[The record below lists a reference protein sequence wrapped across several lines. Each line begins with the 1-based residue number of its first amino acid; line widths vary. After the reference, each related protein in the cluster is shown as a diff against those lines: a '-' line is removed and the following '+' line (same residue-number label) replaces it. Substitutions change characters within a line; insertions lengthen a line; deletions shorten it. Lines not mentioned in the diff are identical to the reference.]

1 MRQIHNNVDNYI
13 HYQFPDQQAIQGK
26 HLVISGG
33 GDAAVDYAIEAV
45 SYGAKVTLCYRGE
58 KLKAHE
64 AQVKK
69 MKAEG
74 IQVLM
79 NHTIDGVNQAETFNM
94 VLRLKN
100 SANHETID
108 FLCDHLLIQHG
119 YDRDSGLLDKV
130 SFDLA
135 RHEDFYLNCEIP
147 TKTSHPGVFAAGDI
161 HYFKGKVNLLAGAFQ
176 DAAQAVNQIK
186 HYLEPTSVP
195 QAMVSSHNEKFSE
208 RNRQLL
214 VNE

>member
-1 MRQIHNNVDNYI
+1 M
-13 HYQFPDQQAIQGK
+13 
-26 HLVISGG
+26 ISG

-58 KLKAHE
+58 KKAHE

-108 FLCDHLLIQHG
+108 FL
-119 YDRDSGLLDKV
+119 
-130 SFDLA
+130 
-135 RHEDFYLNCEIP
+135 
-147 TKTSHPGVFAAGDI
+147 
-161 HYFKGKVNLLAGAFQ
+161 
-176 DAAQAVNQIK
+176 
-186 HYLEPTSVP
+186 
-195 QAMVSSHNEKFSE
+195 
-208 RNRQLL
+208 
-214 VNE
+214 